1 MNESK
6 LGVEEREFREYARA
20 WLAENA
26 PPPPPER
33 LPLSPIE
40 VSTEAVKN
48 YLQDWQGRCYRAGLI
63 GADISV
69 AYGGGGHRGFQ
80 RIANQEMTRAGT
92 PILINIVG
100 LQMAIPTI
108 LRHGTEAQ
116 KRKFIPPALSAE
128 EIWCQGFSESGAGSD
143 LANQQT
149 FAERTREG
157 WLINGHKVWTSL
169 AHYASWMILLARTSR
184 EHKYDG
190 LTYFLCPIAGQ
201 EGVTVSPLIKMTG
214 EKGFNEVFFD
224 DVRIPDF
231 ARLDAVGKGWTVAMT
246 TLTHERGAAESA
258 GGGGR
263 DSVGPVEQLIELA
276 RQTRRDG
283 KPAADDPVIRDAIV
297 QQAIVG
303 EGLRQNAR
311 RSRVSALVDH
321 PMRLPLQQ
329 KVVMSEWIQEG
340 ARLGVEIAG
349 MHSTLYKLDPN
360 APHAGH
366 WPLAYMN
373 SFGNTIAAGTNE
385 IQRNI
390 LGERILGLAKSK

>member
-143 LANQQT
+143 LA
-149 FAERTREG
+149 
-157 WLINGHKVWTSL
+157 I
-169 AHYASWMILLARTSR
+169 SR
-184 EHKYDG
+184 
-190 LTYFLCPIAGQ
+190 P
-201 EGVTVSPLIKMTG
+201 
-214 EKGFNEVFFD
+214 
-224 DVRIPDF
+224 
-231 ARLDAVGKGWTVAMT
+231 
-246 TLTHERGAAESA
+246 
-258 GGGGR
+258 
-263 DSVGPVEQLIELA
+263 
-276 RQTRRDG
+276 
-283 KPAADDPVIRDAIV
+283 
-297 QQAIVG
+297 
-303 EGLRQNAR
+303 
-311 RSRVSALVDH
+311 SR
-321 PMRLPLQQ
+321 
-329 KVVMSEWIQEG
+329 
-340 ARLGVEIAG
+340 
-349 MHSTLYKLDPN
+349 N
-360 APHAGH
+360 APGRAG
-366 WPLAYMN
+366 
-373 SFGNTIAAGTNE
+373 
-385 IQRNI
+385 
-390 LGERILGLAKSK
+390 